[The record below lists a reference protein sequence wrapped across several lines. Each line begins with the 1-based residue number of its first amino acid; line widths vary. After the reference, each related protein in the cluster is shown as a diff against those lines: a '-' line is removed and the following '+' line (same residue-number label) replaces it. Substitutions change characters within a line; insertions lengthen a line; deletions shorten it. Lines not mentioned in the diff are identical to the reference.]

1 MHEVS
6 IAESILDL
14 IERQI
19 GRVRELSEVELR
31 VGPLSGVSAQSL
43 EFCFTTVAKQKGF
56 GSPLLKL
63 ERTLVD
69 ILCEACH
76 RRYQVSDPID
86 PCPDCGSWH
95 RTILSG
101 DELQLLGATLLE
113 DFPLP
118 EETYV

>member
-1 MHEVS
+1 MHEVA

-19 GRVRELSEVELR
+19 GNVQILSEVEIQI
-31 VGPLSGVSAQSL
+31 GPLSGVSADSL
-43 EFCFTTVAKQKGF
+43 EFCFSTVAKQKGF
-56 GSPLLKL
+56 GSPLLKV

-69 ILCEACH
+69 VRCEHCKG
-76 RRYQVSDPID
+76 RYQIPDPID
-86 PCPDCGSWH
+86 PCPACGSWH

-113 DFPLP
+113 
-118 EETYV
+118 EIHV